1 MLKFNVSPSV
11 RAAAIPTGTGFG
23 AFGGMFRHCDKFKKV
38 DGKNGPVLRCVEF
51 VEGAGQ
57 PKCDARLKGK
67 IGRSPGLVRAGY
79 CSGANLV
86 KSNPLKKAAKAAKK
100 APAKKAPAKKKAAK
114 RSKKK

>member
-23 AFGGMFRHCDKFKKV
+23 AFGGVMRHCDKYKKAK
-38 DGKNGPVLRCVEF
+38 GGVLRCEVF
-51 VEGAGQ
+51 IEGGGK

-67 IGRSPGLVRAGY
+67 IGRSPGLVRDGY
-79 CSGANLV
+79 CSGNKLV
-86 KSNPLKKAAKAAKK
+86 ASNPLKRAAKK
-100 APAKKAPAKKKAAK
+100 APAKKAPAKKAAK

>member
-23 AFGGMFRHCDKFKKV
+23 AFGGMFRHCDKFKKT
-38 DGKNGPVLRCVEF
+38 KNGVLRCEKF
-51 VEGAGQ
+51 IEGGGQ

-79 CSGANLV
+79 CSGAKLV
-86 KSNPLKKAAKAAKK
+86 KTNPMAKA
-100 APAKKAPAKKKAAK
+100 AKKAPAKKKAAK